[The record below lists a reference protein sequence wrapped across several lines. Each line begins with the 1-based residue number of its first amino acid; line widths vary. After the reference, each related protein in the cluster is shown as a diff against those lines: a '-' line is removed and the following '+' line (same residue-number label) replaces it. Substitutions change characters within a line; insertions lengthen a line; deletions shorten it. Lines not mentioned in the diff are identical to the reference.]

1 MSFFKYREAYEEV
14 GLPSNHP
21 DIHTVTLLRP
31 FIAWTRSLVLVT
43 PVVAL
48 LTDLNILNKLTP
60 CEGEVDLIFTHPLA
74 AMLDPSLGAPEPL
87 VPLNSEHWPS
97 DVEFYVSF
105 IIIIK
110 APLSLILLRIMPI
123 ASGLGW
129 PAQLTG
135 YTALGPRRQLSRD

>member
-1 MSFFKYREAYEEV
+1 MILFKYREAYEEV
-14 GLPSNHP
+14 GLPLNHP
-21 DIHTVTLLRP
+21 DIHTITLLRP

-43 PVVAL
+43 PIVAL

-74 AMLDPSLGAPEPL
+74 AMLDPSLSAPEQL

-97 DVEFYVSF
+97 DAEFYVSF
-105 IIIIK
+105 IIIGTR
-110 APLSLILLRIMPI
+110 PSLILLFRIMLI
-123 ASGLGW
+123 ASRLGW

-135 YTALGPRRQLSRD
+135 CTALGLQQQLSKG